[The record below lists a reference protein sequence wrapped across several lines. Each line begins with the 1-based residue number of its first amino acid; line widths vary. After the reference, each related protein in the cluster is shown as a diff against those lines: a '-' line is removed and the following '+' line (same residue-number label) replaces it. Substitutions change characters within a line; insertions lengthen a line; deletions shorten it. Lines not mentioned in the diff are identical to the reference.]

1 MLDEGS
7 KAAATQEIRTAGG
20 RILLM
25 TSAPTSA
32 NLGRFASRR
41 IAQVDGFQVRS
52 ESREQLVEAE
62 AIRVVFADAEGR
74 TRVHYYSTFAGC
86 GWDVG
91 IALDP
96 HDLRD
101 GIVDFEETVSRLRL
115 GSTHT
120 AAGPY
125 PPEAASGSP
134 DSQLTTGASRHN
146 RSRS

>member
-7 KAAATQEIRTAGG
+7 RAAATQEIRTAGG
-20 RILLM
+20 RILLV

-41 IAQVDGFQVRS
+41 TAEVDGFQVRS
-52 ESREQLVEAE
+52 ESREQLVDAE
-62 AIRVVFADAEGR
+62 AIRVVFGDPEGR
-74 TRVHYYSTFAGC
+74 TRVHYYSTFAGR

-96 HDLRD
+96 DDLRD

-115 GSTHT
+115 GSTDT
-120 AAGPY
+120 GSY

-134 DSQLTTGASRHN
+134 DSQPTTGASRHR